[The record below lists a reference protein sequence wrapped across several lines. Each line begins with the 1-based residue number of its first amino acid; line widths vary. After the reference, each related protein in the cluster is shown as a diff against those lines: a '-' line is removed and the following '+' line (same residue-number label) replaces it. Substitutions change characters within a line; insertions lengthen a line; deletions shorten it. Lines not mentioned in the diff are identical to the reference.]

1 MDFVEAYKTLIGE
14 RGVTLSGGQKQRL
27 SIARAIARHPEILIF
42 DDSFS
47 ALDYKTDALLREEL
61 KNKLKDTTKVI
72 VAQRVSTIRHAD
84 KIIVLNNGEIV
95 GIGRHE
101 ELMKNCSLYQ
111 EIAHSQ
117 LSNTEL
123 EG

>member
-1 MDFVEAYKTLIGE
+1 MF
-14 RGVTLSGGQKQRL
+14 
-27 SIARAIARHPEILIF
+27 SIALCEDNSLQ
-42 DDSFS
+42 
-47 ALDYKTDALLREEL
+47 REEL

>member
-1 MDFVEAYKTLIGE
+1 MG
-14 RGVTLSGGQKQRL
+14 RNLSGGQKQRL

>member
-1 MDFVEAYKTLIGE
+1 M
-14 RGVTLSGGQKQRL
+14 
-27 SIARAIARHPEILIF
+27 
-42 DDSFS
+42 
-47 ALDYKTDALLREEL
+47 
-61 KNKLKDTTKVI
+61 
-72 VAQRVSTIRHAD
+72 AQRVSTIRHAD